1 MHNIAEKALD
11 ALKGGSSFQESVRD
25 HFNSNG
31 YSIGVI
37 NDVADCVS
45 EFRRHA
51 ESYINDGTTDED
63 VRIRRKVANNICNDV
78 SRICREM
85 TGYSIKCTSR
95 KNHTY
100 SPEVYNPRAREAKAS
115 TASAVEKESADRHVE
130 EAKVIAEWSKRY
142 PCTVLQSVLD
152 VHGAEATGKYLVQL
166 IEEMKP
172 DEDAPF

>member
-1 MHNIAEKALD
+1 MHNLTEVALD
-11 ALKGGSSFQESVRD
+11 ALKGGHSLQKNVRD
-25 HFNSNG
+25 YFNARGTSG
-31 YSIGVI
+31 GVI

-51 ESYINDGTTDED
+51 EAYINEGTTDED
-63 VRIRRKVANNICNDV
+63 VSIRRKVANNICNDV

-85 TGYSIKCTSR
+85 TGFSIKCTSR

-100 SPEVYNPRAREAKAS
+100 SPEVYTPRETAKPSASEAM
-115 TASAVEKESADRHVE
+115 EDADRHVT
-130 EAKVIAEWSKRY
+130 EAKVIAEWSKNY

-152 VHGAEATGKYLVQL
+152 IQGAEATGKYLVQL

-172 DEDAPF
+172 DEDDPF